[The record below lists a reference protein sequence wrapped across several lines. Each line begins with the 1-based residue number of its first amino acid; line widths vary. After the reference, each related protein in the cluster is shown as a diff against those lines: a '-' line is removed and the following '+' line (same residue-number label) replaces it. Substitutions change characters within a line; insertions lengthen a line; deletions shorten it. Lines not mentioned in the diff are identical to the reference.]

1 LIDPFPLEGVLVM
14 PMVWYNSRIMSLDE
28 ITTDTLIEDI
38 VDERPDLVGMLAKL
52 GVVCVKCSDPFWGTI
67 GDYCR
72 IKNMDIDEIIGK
84 ISAEMKKEG

>member
-1 LIDPFPLEGVLVM
+1 M

-28 ITTDTLIEDI
+28 ITTETLIEDI

-72 IKNMDIDEIIGK
+72 IKNMDIDETIGK
-84 ISAEMKKEG
+84 ISAEMEKEGS